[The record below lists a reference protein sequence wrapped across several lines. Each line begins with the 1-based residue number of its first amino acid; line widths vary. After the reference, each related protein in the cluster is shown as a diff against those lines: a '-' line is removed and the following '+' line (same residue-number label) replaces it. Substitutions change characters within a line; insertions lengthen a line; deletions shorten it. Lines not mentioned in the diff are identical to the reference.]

1 MRKPFV
7 LPPCP
12 DPGQTFLPLAP
23 DAPWLAPLAGYSDLP
38 FRLLCREYGAA
49 VCETEMI
56 SAKGLAYRSPGTGE
70 LLASLPADQP
80 LVVQLFGADAAL
92 MGAAVSRL
100 RALGYRWFDCNM
112 GCSVPKV
119 MRQGAGAALLGDS
132 VAALA
137 VARAMVAAARADE
150 PCPLSPPV
158 AATPTLPDGT
168 GAGISGVAGVGFK
181 LRLGLDTA
189 RPALPDLALRL
200 EDLGAAWLTVH
211 PRTARQGFGGHAD
224 WDCLARLRGRL
235 SIPLIASGDLFSAE
249 DGLRCLAATGVNAV
263 MYARGAMHDPAIFT
277 AHRALMAD
285 SAAGIAASRTDV
297 PGAVPSCAAASGT
310 AASGTAASGTALA
323 DAPVSGHAALRA
335 MIERHVALARAHGGD
350 GAALFKMRSVVPRY
364 VRALPGSRALRQ
376 RLCRCTH
383 WQELEALLDE
393 FLAAATGRS

>member
-1 MRKPFV
+1 MRKSFV

-70 LLASLPADQP
+70 LLASLQADQP

-132 VAALA
+132 EAALA

-168 GAGISGVAGVGFK
+168 GASAGITGITGISGVAGVGFK

-285 SAAGIAASRTDV
+285 FAAGTAALRS
-297 PGAVPSCAAASGT
+297 AASGT
-310 AASGTAASGTALA
+310 AASGMALP

-393 FLAAATGRS
+393 FLAADTGRT